1 MIFLTSYI
9 WDLDIYHPCGDDVR
23 EPTLHLCGE
32 YQASIMGNTRTFMY
46 PRVRDIFLCYNIYV
60 SLLDDRFTR
69 EEESPGSIGYDSR

>member
-46 PRVRDIFLCYNIYV
+46 PRVGDIFFMLQYIRQPV
-60 SLLDDRFTR
+60 GRSLH
-69 EEESPGSIGYDSR
+69 S